1 MQITSSL
8 GPLQPVFYQEPALE
22 SGGPSSD
29 VSFSPFIEP
38 SCTAPSLSPRGPQ
51 IWPQKPIRSTQEEKL
66 LKKRL
71 INYLGQEKDLLG
83 ETIAHL
89 HAESS
94 LYTAKERN
102 KLAKL
107 VPSLKLP
114 WFIVTEEQRKEII
127 EQGINVASYPRLQP
141 FHSLLATIADTI
153 ASIITSSFKD
163 KLKILETYYTNF
175 IAQLLEASSLRERE
189 ALLALKVQV
198 CGDSVGF
205 LLLDI
210 NKALAMLS
218 MDDLGLPCRT
228 NTHGRHAVASLGGL
242 HCKGNP
248 KAAIVSDYLKPA
260 WEYAATSLTQAFSL
274 KSLIAAPTS
283 FLKISSI
290 RIFNWHASPDEE
302 AKQIFNEQLWRGK
315 TSFQIFK
322 EYPQLKKR
330 LCKATGFESY
340 TMQVGYTIGHS
351 VENERPPAIL
361 LVDLISILEIFDLLC
376 DERLL
381 TVGEL
386 IESWPYLLEEVHKP
400 YSSAPEKLFHAYKMW
415 MEQLPEELRLKEFS
429 CIGDFSLK
437 SDEQGL
443 DLFRKDF
450 LENKEEDNFWQLLAI
465 LKLHPRLAA
474 NASLASLIELPLA
487 LRWIVKLFPEKS
499 IEELF
504 RHIPLLLQKID
515 KEAFSS
521 LILASLL
528 ILPNDGK
535 ADNYIVELFWKDQE
549 LESLKLVCIDNDQ
562 AFEPAII
569 PAEKGHGIHLKCLP
583 LLLKGCMD
591 QSVAPSLKEFLKN
604 LNPLDFLLGWIKLL
618 DQRNQQYKKLIFQ
631 KQLTNEDFLDETA
644 EKKLDIPLL
653 LPKGLLT
660 IFFKKLQLVQD
671 KLKQDLVTHHDLFKV
686 LEPTAFA
693 CYQALMHKHANPL
706 DALLSLH
713 HQSTTVEALVGTS
726 PLSSS
731 NALPCLISFEE
742 EVSAFLSS
750 LDWFAGI
757 PTQLTPLKAI
767 ANLSFC
773 PPLSLSLAQ
782 KQNLL
787 FIAIDLGRASLV
799 KLALQLGAEINQADE
814 AGQTA
819 LHKLMRI
826 YHLPNLEEEQIFLI
840 AELLLAHEKLDPNA
854 LDEQSSPPI
863 FPLINR
869 ASYASSRFS
878 VLLAKLVKRGADLD
892 YPDLLRQGETPL
904 EKAMAEDN
912 LSLFIELAKNGA
924 GAKAHPSKILKFV
937 NKHAHY
943 PHLVQALS
951 CLEAQLPAF
960 AYLRSLAVFTTKAT
974 GQGFEWEGVDSGKA
988 QLHPQVVQQLP
999 LDAGLEFYKLPRTYG
1014 RSAVV
1019 AVSYLHRKLHFKP
1032 YPEMAGMEYAVGR
1045 LHRLIIGH
1053 GVPEAEL
1060 FKCYNMRRN
1069 PYPLLV
1075 SETSEGK
1082 NLEDVL
1088 KAGST
1093 LTHLDL
1099 HRVHNMM
1106 LLAMLVNPEDGK
1118 PDNYI
1123 LQSFTNHQGEK
1134 KDQLVSIDN
1143 DHAFLPSFSKD
1154 GKLKVKCILF
1164 CLNQMYTALHPE
1176 TRKLF
1181 LKIKPL
1187 EILQTWLKNLD
1198 EQQQRYER
1206 LFNEKERDYVYAYNK
1221 QKPVISILL
1230 PPKTIVRIYQK
1241 LTCMQRAIESNAVL
1255 TPLELLFRLDPS
1267 LGKYYAHLLQD
1278 IAASPYERFLK
1289 GPGHFYDK
1297 AQQCLVTSSTTSSL
1311 LKSSNIPAKD
1321 LARHEKRYLP
1331 QEALKELQM
1340 LISQSN
1346 SRHLQAVAAAI
1357 KKGNIE
1363 PFQDLLTDSL
1373 REAALAFL
1381 KISKQKQELAL
1392 LKAMAASSFS
1402 SLSLKNCKSLDGSLL
1417 KRLLE
1422 ASKVLTKLDASH
1434 CDTLKSFSF
1443 VELPCLTSL
1452 DLSNCKRLSKL
1463 ALKAPNLRFLALKN
1477 NAALTSLQLEA
1488 PSLEELDLEGCVNL
1502 PTHQVAS
1509 LLETYPGLKSLALP
1523 HRDPSLLMRYNLPPS
1538 SLAITLQVRAL
1549 FENTLRTLQI
1559 TQDLLSEEE
1568 CKALKEGLRLNSSLQ
1583 EVDLSGFP
1591 IAYPFAMALAQVIEN
1606 NQRLN
1611 RLSFWGNEINYSA
1624 ATPLAKA
1631 LKDTSSITHLRL
1643 YDIPL
1648 DSQSIMAFAEGIRN
1662 NSSLAIIEL
1671 SDNQINEEGAS
1682 VFAKSLERNFSLT
1695 ELNFSNNQLA
1705 DRGAIAIA
1713 KSLKSKASITKLVL
1727 ENNRIKDEG
1736 ALALSK
1742 ALKYNSSL
1750 VELIL
1755 KVNLIGNKGATA
1767 LINLVESNR
1776 SLTQLDISHN
1786 LVEDA
1791 EIIKSLTS
1799 LLLRNKENRI

>member
-1 MQITSSL
+1 MQITHPL
-8 GPLQPVFYQEPALE
+8 GPLQRVFNQESVIE
-22 SGGPSSD
+22 SEGPDSD
-29 VSFSPFIEP
+29 VSFSPFTQQN
-38 SCTAPSLSPRGPQ
+38 CATPSLSPLCPQ
-51 IWPQKPIRSTQEEKL
+51 IWPQMPIKSTQEEKL
-66 LKKRL
+66 LKERL

-107 VPSLKLP
+107 VPNLKLP

-127 EQGINVASYPRLQP
+127 EQGISVASYPRLQP
-141 FHSLLATIADTI
+141 FHRVLATIVDTI
-153 ASIITSSFKD
+153 TSITTSSFKD

-175 IAQLLEASSLRERE
+175 ITQLLEASTLEKRE
-189 ALLALKVQV
+189 ALLALKAQV

-205 LLLDI
+205 LLLNI

-248 KAAIVSDYLKPA
+248 KAAIISDYLKPA
-260 WEYAATSLTQAFSL
+260 WEYAATSLTQAFSP

-283 FLKISSI
+283 FLKISNI

-302 AKQIFNEQLWRGK
+302 AKQIFNEQLWQGK

-322 EYPQLKKR
+322 EYPQLKER
-330 LCKATGFESY
+330 LCKATDYESY
-340 TMQVGYTIGHS
+340 TVQVGYTIGHS
-351 VENERPPAIL
+351 LEAERPPAIL

-376 DERLL
+376 DEL
-381 TVGEL
+381 TAQEL
-386 IESWPYLLEEVHKP
+386 IESWPYFLEEAHKP
-400 YSSAPEKLFHAYKMW
+400 YSSAPEKLFHAYKTW
-415 MEQLPEELRLKEFS
+415 VEQLPEELRLKEFS
-429 CIGDFSLK
+429 CTGDFSLK

-443 DLFRKDF
+443 DIFRKDF
-450 LENKEEDNFWQLLAI
+450 LENKEENNFWQLLAM
-465 LKLHPRLAA
+465 LKLHPKLAA
-474 NASLASLIELPLA
+474 NASLASLVELPLA
-487 LRWIVKLFPEKS
+487 LRWIAKLFPEQP
-499 IEELF
+499 IENLF
-504 RHIPLLLQKID
+504 RLIPPLLKKID

-535 ADNYIVELFWKDQE
+535 ADNYIVELIWKDQE
-549 LESLKLVCIDNDQ
+549 LEGLKLVCIDNDQ

-591 QSVAPSLKEFLKN
+591 QPIAPLNKEFLKN
-604 LNPLDFLLGWIKLL
+604 LNPLDFLLHWIKRL
-618 DQRNQQYKKLIFQ
+618 DQRNQQYKRLILQ
-631 KQLTNEDFLDETA
+631 KQLTNKDFLDETA

-660 IFFKKLQLVQD
+660 IFFKKLQLLQD

-693 CYQALMHKHANPL
+693 CYQVLMQTHANPL

-713 HQSTTVEALVGTS
+713 HQSTTVEALVGSTH
-726 PLSSS
+726 LSSPK
-731 NALPCLISFEE
+731 ALPYLISFEE
-742 EVSAFLSS
+742 EVGAFLSS
-750 LDWFAGI
+750 LDWSNRI
-757 PTQLTPLKAI
+757 PTQLTPLKAV

-773 PPLSLSLAQ
+773 PPLPLSLAQ

-787 FIAIDLGRASLV
+787 FTAIDLGRASLV

-814 AGQTA
+814 ARQTA

-840 AELLLAHEKLDPNA
+840 AELLLAHEKLDPNV
-854 LDEQSSPPI
+854 LDGQSSPPI

-869 ASYASSRFS
+869 ASYASCRFS

-912 LSLFIELAKNGA
+912 LFIFIELAKNGA

-937 NKHAHY
+937 NKHAHD
-943 PHLVQALS
+943 PHLEQVLS

-960 AYLRSLAVFTTKAT
+960 AYLRSLAVFTLKAT

-988 QLHPQVVQQLP
+988 KLHPHVVQQLP

-1053 GVPEAEL
+1053 GVPETEL
-1060 FKCYNMRRN
+1060 FKCYNIRHH

-1082 NLEDVL
+1082 NLDEVL

-1093 LTHLDL
+1093 LTNLDL

-1134 KDQLVSIDN
+1134 KEQIVSIDN

-1154 GKLKVKCILF
+1154 EKLKVKSILF
-1164 CLNQMYTALHPE
+1164 CLNQMHTALHAE

-1198 EQQQRYER
+1198 EQQQRYES

-1230 PPKTIVRIYQK
+1230 PPKTIVRLYQK
-1241 LTCMQRAIESNAVL
+1241 LTCMQHAIESNAAI

-1278 IAASPYERFLK
+1278 TTASPYERFLK

-1297 AQQCLVTSSTTSSL
+1297 AQQCLVTSSTTNSL

-1331 QEALKELQM
+1331 QESLKELEM
-1340 LISQSN
+1340 LISQSC

-1363 PFQDLLTDSL
+1363 PFQELLTDGL

-1392 LKAMAASSFS
+1392 LKAMAASSSFN
-1402 SLSLKNCKSLDGSLL
+1402 SLSLKNCKSLDRSLL

-1434 CDTLKSFSF
+1434 CDALKSFSF
-1443 VELPCLTSL
+1443 VELPCLNYL

-1502 PTHQVAS
+1502 PAHQVA
-1509 LLETYPGLKSLALP
+1509 LLIETYPRLRSLTLP

-1559 TQDLLSEEE
+1559 TQELLSEEE

-1591 IAYPFAMALAQVIEN
+1591 IAYPFATALAQVIEN
-1606 NQRLN
+1606 NQTLN
-1611 RLSFWGNEINYSA
+1611 RLSFWGNEIAYSA
-1624 ATPLAKA
+1624 AIPLAKA
-1631 LKDTSSITHLRL
+1631 LKGTPSITHLRL

-1648 DSQSIMAFAEGIRN
+1648 DSQSIMAFAEGIKS
-1662 NSSLAIIEL
+1662 NSSLAILEL
-1671 SDNQINEEGAS
+1671 SDNQLNEEGS
-1682 VFAKSLERNFSLT
+1682 IVFAKSLERNYSLT

-1705 DRGAIAIA
+1705 DVGTIALA
-1713 KSLKSKASITKLVL
+1713 KSLKGKTSITKLVL
-1727 ENNRIKDEG
+1727 ENNRIEDEG

-1742 ALKYNSSL
+1742 ALKYNPSIS
-1750 VELIL
+1750 ELIL
-1755 KVNLIGNKGATA
+1755 KINLIRDKGVTA
-1767 LINLVESNR
+1767 LANLVESNR
-1776 SLTQLDISHN
+1776 SLTHVDISHN
-1786 LVEDA
+1786 LVDDA
-1791 EIIKSLTS
+1791 EVIKSLTS
-1799 LLLRNKENRI
+1799 LLLRNKNTLI